1 MAKTLTKISLNQ
13 ADKETLEILSGQ
25 KVYIRNSFENNQA
38 EISRIQE
45 QAKQN
50 ALIYL
55 ERNRLG
61 QTLSIFEENTLF
73 TAVVDLQK
81 KLGLDQIPRRIE
93 CYDISHLS
101 GKFVYGSMV
110 TFIDGRPAK
119 KFYKLFKTKE
129 QNNDFEN
136 HKEVMRR
143 RLARGV
149 DHANI
154 NKNSPTKNQKND
166 WKLPDLI
173 IVDGGKGQLS
183 GDFEV
188 LGEFGLEH
196 TVSMCAL
203 AKREEELFVSSQS
216 EPIIVEGQTRFLI
229 QRIRDEAHRFAITS
243 NRNARLKTAHKSKLD
258 SISGIGQVTKTKL
271 LTTFGSVEGVIDALY
286 NTPEMVYELVG
297 EKLVVKLKAEFGVV
311 TV

>member
-1 MAKTLTKISLNQ
+1 MNMKSTLKKIQ
-13 ADKETLEILSGQ
+13 IQQEDKKILEVLSGQ
-25 KVYIRNSFENNQA
+25 KIYTRNSFMANQS
-38 EISRIQE
+38 EISDLME
-45 QAKQN
+45 QAQQN
-50 ALIYL
+50 TVIYL
-55 ERNRLG
+55 ERNKLG

-73 TAVVDLQK
+73 TAVVDLQH
-81 KLGLDQIPRRIE
+81 KLGLSQVPRRIE

-110 TFIDGRPAK
+110 TFLDGRPAK

-136 HKEVMRR
+136 HKEVMKR
-143 RLARGV
+143 RLLRGLEWEKG
-149 DHANI
+149 DHTD
-154 NKNSPTKNQKND
+154 KHD

-188 LGEFGLEH
+188 LVELGLESK
-196 TVSMCAL
+196 VAMCAL
-203 AKREEELFVSSQS
+203 AKREEEVFVPHNS
-216 EPIIVEGQTRFLI
+216 EPILVEGQTRFLV

-258 SISGIGQVTKTKL
+258 TIPGIGQVTKQKL
-271 LTTFGSVEGVIDALY
+271 LSVFGSVENIINTLY
-286 NTPEMVYELVG
+286 SSPEMVYELVG
-297 EKLVVKLKAEFGVV
+297 PNITEKLKKEFGVMING
-311 TV
+311 